1 MGEQDRS
8 RLESTV
14 LNYTSA
20 TWSQQSSTY
29 EQFVAAALILGAHPY
44 RRPAS
49 PPVGPRGELFE
60 SDR

>member
-8 RLESTV
+8 RLESTA
-14 LNYTSA
+14 LDYTSA

-29 EQFVAAALILGAHPY
+29 EHLVAADSSWALTHIAGRL
-44 RRPAS
+44 